1 MRRGEVYEYT
11 IGSQRARVVIVSASR
26 YNPRRA
32 TLAVVLGASVPPPP
46 PVAVIVP
53 TAEGDPVRGSI
64 DVSRLRPLDATAVR
78 ARIGRL
84 SAGTLRNLDRALR
97 TYFDLL

>member
-11 IGSQRARVVIVSASR
+11 IGSQRARVVILSANR

-32 TLAVVLGASVPPPP
+32 TFAVVLGASVPPPP
-46 PVAVIVP
+46 VAVIVA
-53 TAEGDPVRGSI
+53 TAGGDPLRGSI
-64 DVSRLRPLDATAVR
+64 DVSRLRPLDPTAVQ

-84 SAGTLRNLDRALR
+84 SSDTLRNLDRALR
-97 TYFDLL
+97 TYFELL

>member
-11 IGSQRARVVIVSASR
+11 IGSQRARVVIVSANR

-32 TLAVVLGASVPPPP
+32 TLAMVLGASVATP
-46 PVAVIVP
+46 PVAVVVP
-53 TAEGDPVRGSI
+53 TADGDPVRGSI
-64 DVSRLRPLDATAVR
+64 DVSRLRPLDPTAVQ
-78 ARIGRL
+78 ARVGRL
-84 SAGTLRNLDRALR
+84 STDTLRRLERALR

>member
-11 IGSQRARVVIVSASR
+11 VGSQRARIVIVSATR

-32 TLAVVLGASVPPPP
+32 TFAVVLGADVPPPP
-46 PVAVIVP
+46 VNVLVP
-53 TAEGDPVRGSI
+53 TAEADPVRGTI
-64 DVSRLRPLDATAVR
+64 DVSRLRPLDPSAVG
-78 ARIGRL
+78 ARLGRL
-84 SAGTLRNLDRALR
+84 APDTFRQLERALR